1 MEQTILS
8 LCLGVGLAAA
18 CGFRIFVPL
27 LVMNLAARADYL
39 ELSGSFSWIASTP
52 ALIVLAAATVL
63 EIGAYYIPWLDHVLD
78 AAAAPIAVVAGV
90 IAAAS
95 VFTGVDPMLKWALAV
110 IAGGGAA
117 GAVHGAT
124 SLVRGVSTVT
134 TGGLGNFVV
143 STGEAVSAVLL
154 SLATIVLGP
163 LLALGLLA
171 VALLLAV
178 RWVRSRRTVAA
189 ATA

>member
-8 LCLGVGLAAA
+8 LCLGIGLAAA

-39 ELSGSFSWIASTP
+39 ELSGSFGWIASTP
-52 ALIVLAAATVL
+52 ALVVLAAATIL

-78 AAAAPIAVVAGV
+78 AAAAPVAVAAGV

-95 VFTGVDPMLKWALAV
+95 VFTGVDPMLKWVLAV

-117 GAVHGAT
+117 GGVHGAT
-124 SLVRGVSTVT
+124 SLVRGVSTIT
-134 TGGLGNFVV
+134 TGGLANFVV
-143 STGEAVSAVLL
+143 ATGEAISAVLL
-154 SLATIVLGP
+154 SVATIVLGP

-171 VALLLAV
+171 LGLVIAV
-178 RWVRSRRTVAA
+178 RWVRGRRIEAA

>member
-8 LCLGVGLAAA
+8 LCLGIGLAAA

-39 ELSGSFSWIASTP
+39 ELSGSFGWIASTP
-52 ALIVLAAATVL
+52 ALVVLAAATIL

-78 AAAAPIAVVAGV
+78 AAAAPVSVAAGV

-95 VFTGVDPMLKWALAV
+95 VFTGVDPMLKWVLAV

-117 GAVHGAT
+117 GGVHGAT
-124 SLVRGVSTVT
+124 SLVRGVSTIT
-134 TGGLGNFVV
+134 TGGLANFVV
-143 STGEAVSAVLL
+143 ATGEAISAVLL
-154 SLATIVLGP
+154 SVATIVLGP

-171 VALLLAV
+171 LGLVIAV
-178 RWVRSRRTVAA
+178 RWVRGRRIEAA